1 MIQFSV
7 MKTRISEF
15 GNGDQI
21 VTDTPSL
28 PRIRMGAVADWL
40 DEYDEP
46 RRAEVFRL
54 RMRRLEATA

>member
-1 MIQFSV
+1 MRVDPVFSD
-7 MKTRISEF
+7 E
-15 GNGDQI
+15 DQ
-21 VTDTPSL
+21 DL
-28 PRIRMGAVADWL
+28 RIRKWRYNPTLMGAVADWL